1 MIALLFI
8 LAGFY
13 TVETP
18 PADTDSAIALLARLM
33 TEAEPAGL
41 GMFFAEIGLEAS
53 PDEVHLWGPG
63 DFHQLITDFTG
74 AAYDSSCGDSLLPRL
89 EELPLHLLQD
99 NPSEATEHE

>member
-1 MIALLFI
+1 M

-13 TVETP
+13 PVETP
-18 PADTDSAIALLARLM
+18 PADADSAIALLTRLM
-33 TEAEPAGL
+33 ICAEPAEL

-53 PDEVHLWGPG
+53 PDEVHLWAPR

-74 AAYDSSCGDSLLPRL
+74 AHDDSSSGDSLLPRL
-89 EELPLHLLQD
+89 EELPLHLLQE

>member
-1 MIALLFI
+1 MVLFLL

-18 PADTDSAIALLARLM
+18 PADTDSAIALLTRLI
-33 TEAEPAGL
+33 TEAEPEGL

-53 PDEVHLWGPG
+53 PDEVHLWAPG

-74 AAYDSSCGDSLLPRL
+74 ADDSSTGDSLLPRL
-89 EELPLHLLQD
+89 EELPLNLLLEK
-99 NPSEATEHE
+99 PSEAAEYE